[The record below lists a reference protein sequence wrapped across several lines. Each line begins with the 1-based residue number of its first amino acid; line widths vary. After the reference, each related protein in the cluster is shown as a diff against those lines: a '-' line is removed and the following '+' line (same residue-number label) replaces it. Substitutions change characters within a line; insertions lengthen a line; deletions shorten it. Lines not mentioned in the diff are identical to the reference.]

1 MAPKTMLCV
10 LTGLL
15 VPRLTTSSVQLSR
28 TLLGSLPGNP
38 TLGLDGQMSVE
49 RPEQWL
55 ERL

>member
-15 VPRLTTSSVQLSR
+15 VPRLTPSVQLSR